1 LLFGSRCFVSMK
13 AAGMVAHE
21 PVVHGDVS
29 STTDYCRAKP
39 FDDCCGRRVH
49 LIRPFI
55 LLSHIHLYF
64 RNFKNFDAI
73 FRSLGGN
80 VHAKWAS
87 AFEGKQHFI
96 NGDMRGVHIILCAIL
111 YKPVKYHSNCGEF
124 VLQLSL

>member
-39 FDDCCGRRVH
+39 FDDCCGRHVH
-49 LIRPFI
+49 L
-55 LLSHIHLYF
+55 
-64 RNFKNFDAI
+64 FKNFDAI

-96 NGDMRGVHIILCAIL
+96 NGDIRGVHIILCAIL
-111 YKPVKYHSNCGEF
+111 YKSVKYHSNCGEF